1 MALYCIG
8 DIHLSLAASKPM
20 DIFGSRWQGYT
31 EKLTRGWNS
40 VVSPDDTVVVAG
52 DISWGMTLEEAAP
65 DLEFLS
71 ALNGQKL
78 ILKGNH
84 DFWWQSQKKIDTLF
98 AEKGIDNI
106 KPLHNNAYA
115 VGDLILCGSRG
126 WFCDPKASPEN
137 TDPEKISAR
146 EVLRTEFSLRAGLEL
161 NKDGSRELIAFFHFP
176 PVYRGWVCRGIVDLL
191 HRYGVKR
198 CCYGH
203 IHGVYDI
210 PPTFLFEDIAM
221 TIVSADYLR
230 FIPLLI
236 V

>member
-1 MALYCIG
+1 
-8 DIHLSLAASKPM
+8 M

-31 EKLTRGWNS
+31 ELLTRGWNS

-115 VGDLILCGSRG
+115 VGAGGSVTRKPRRRTPTRKKYRQG
-126 WFCDPKASPEN
+126 RS
-137 TDPEKISAR
+137 SAP
-146 EVLRTEFSLRAGLEL
+146 
-161 NKDGSRELIAFFHFP
+161 N
-176 PVYRGWVCRGIVDLL
+176 
-191 HRYGVKR
+191 
-198 CCYGH
+198 
-203 IHGVYDI
+203 
-210 PPTFLFEDIAM
+210 
-221 TIVSADYLR
+221 SA
-230 FIPLLI
+230 
-236 V
+236 

>member
-8 DIHLSLAASKPM
+8 DTHLSLAASKPM

-137 TDPEKISAR
+137 SDPEKISAR

-176 PVYRGWVCRGIVDLL
+176 TVYRGWVCCGIVDLL

>member
-8 DIHLSLAASKPM
+8 DTHLSLAASKPM

-84 DFWWQSQKKIDTLF
+84 DFWVAV
-98 AEKGIDNI
+98 AEEDRHAFCRKGNRQYKTAPQQRLCRRRSD
-106 KPLHNNAYA
+106 PLR
-115 VGDLILCGSRG
+115 L
-126 WFCDPKASPEN
+126 
-137 TDPEKISAR
+137 AR
-146 EVLRTEFSLRAGLEL
+146 VVL
-161 NKDGSRELIAFFHFP
+161 
-176 PVYRGWVCRGIVDLL
+176 
-191 HRYGVKR
+191 
-198 CCYGH
+198 
-203 IHGVYDI
+203 
-210 PPTFLFEDIAM
+210 
-221 TIVSADYLR
+221 
-230 FIPLLI
+230 
-236 V
+236 

>member
-1 MALYCIG
+1 MAIYMLS
-8 DIHLSLAASKPM
+8 DPHLSLTADKPM
-20 DIFGSRWQGYT
+20 DIFGARWENYI
-31 EKLTRGWNS
+31 EKLKNNWTET
-40 VVSPDDTVVVAG
+40 VLEDDTVVIPG

-98 AEKGIDNI
+98 AENGIDNI

>member
-1 MALYCIG
+1 MSIFAIG
-8 DIHLSLAASKPM
+8 DLHLPGGDKKPM
-20 DIFGSRWQGYT
+20 DVFGAHWERHFERICADWQSRVKP
-31 EKLTRGWNS
+31 EDIVLI
-40 VVSPDDTVVVAG
+40 PG
-52 DISWGMTLEEAAP
+52 DISWAMQLG
-65 DLEFLS
+65 D
-71 ALNGQKL
+71 ALNDLREIAKL
-78 ILKGNH
+78 PGTILLLRGNH

-137 TDPEKISAR
+137 SDPEKISAR

-161 NKDGSRELIAFFHFP
+161 NKDGSRELISFFHFP

-210 PPTFLFEDIAM
+210 PPTFMFEDIAM